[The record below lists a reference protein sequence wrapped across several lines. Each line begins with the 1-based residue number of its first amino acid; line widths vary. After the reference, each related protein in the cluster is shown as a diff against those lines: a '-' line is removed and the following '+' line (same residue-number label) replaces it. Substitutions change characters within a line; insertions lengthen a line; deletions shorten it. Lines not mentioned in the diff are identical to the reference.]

1 MLSPNEIKIVLEA
14 ALLATQEPLPVAELR
29 KMFDD
34 EVDADTLRMLLEELR
49 EAWVDRGVELIVTAS
64 GWRFQTKASLQK
76 FLERI
81 HPERAPRYS
90 RAVLETL
97 AIIAYRQPVTR
108 GDIENVRGVSVS
120 TEVIRRLEER
130 NWVEVLGHKEVPGR
144 PALYGTTKTFL
155 DDLGLRSLEELPP
168 LEDIVKSLDLAQIP
182 TPASQPA
189 PAQSAETPAETSAE
203 TVQTGA

>member
-1 MLSPNEIKIVLEA
+1 MLNPNEVKIVLEA
-14 ALLATQEPLPVAELR
+14 ALLAAQEPLPISELR

-34 EVDADTLRMLLEELR
+34 EIDADTVRLLLEELR
-49 EAWVDRGVELIVTAS
+49 EAWMDRGVELVSTAS

-97 AIIAYRQPVTR
+97 AIIAYRQPATR

-144 PALYGTTKTFL
+144 PALYGTTKIFL

-168 LEDIVKSLDLAQIP
+168 LEDIAKTLDLTQIP
-182 TPASQPA
+182 TPAPQPA
-189 PAQSAETPAETSAE
+189 PAPSEEISAADPAETA
-203 TVQTGA
+203 

>member
-1 MLSPNEIKIVLEA
+1 MLNPNEVKIILEA
-14 ALLATQEPLPVAELR
+14 ALLATQEPLPIAELK

-34 EVDADTLRMLLEELR
+34 EIDADTLRMLLEELR
-49 EAWVDRGVELIVTAS
+49 EAWTGHGVELVATAS
-64 GWRFQTKASLQK
+64 GWRFQTRASLQK

-108 GDIENVRGVSVS
+108 GDIEGVRGVSVS

-130 NWVEVLGHKEVPGR
+130 NWVEVIGHKEVPGR
-144 PALYGTTKTFL
+144 PALYATTKTFL
-155 DDLGLRSLEELPP
+155 DDLGLRTLEELPP
-168 LEDIVKSLDLAQIP
+168 LEDIAKSLDLTQIP
-182 TPASQPA
+182 SPAPQPA
-189 PAQSAETPAETSAE
+189 PDESAETAQTSA
-203 TVQTGA
+203 V